1 MDHDGRQRTI
11 RRETGHVAW
20 FDASQHDLAPPLHS
34 GMKHFLGPAGLS
46 LSCHL
51 LLLLVMA
58 LVAWAAIGS
67 PDAEAIFTE
76 FEAKVVSQTESEG
89 PQGGFRFPGQAN
101 IDRPDSGGSSASTD
115 ELRDLS
121 ALLNAEPAFQPAPI
135 DPGGS
140 GLGTL
145 AVSRLS
151 RGDVVG
157 LGGGDGPT
165 VEDQGSGLGD
175 RNLAGG
181 GPVGS
186 MWGVGKGQRARTI
199 VYVMDRSASM
209 AETFSLL
216 QRELLRAIGSLDADQ
231 SFNVIWFN
239 EGEATQLAERMLSA
253 TLHNKRTAFKAIK
266 DIYPRGQ
273 TEPID
278 AIKRGLTSKPDVLFL
293 LSDGDFAEDNKS
305 IMRMIAKVNEHQ
317 RTRINTILFL
327 YDTVGDG
334 ERVLRAIA
342 EKSGGTFKHVTEE
355 DVRR

>member
-1 MDHDGRQRTI
+1 MENDGRKRTI
-11 RRETGHVAW
+11 GRQTGFSTW
-20 FDASQHDLAPPLHS
+20 FDDSAFDSAPPLHS
-34 GMKHFLGPAGLS
+34 GLRHYLGPAGLS
-46 LSCHL
+46 LSCHGL
-51 LLLLVMA
+51 FILVMA

-101 IDRPDSGGSSASTD
+101 IDRPDSGGSFASTS

-121 ALLNAEPAFQPAPI
+121 AVLNAEPAFQPDPI

-145 AVSRLS
+145 AVRQLG

-157 LGGGDGPT
+157 IGGGEGPA
-165 VEDQGSGLGD
+165 VAGEGSGLGD

-186 MWGVGKGQRARTI
+186 LWGVGKGQRARTI

-239 EGEATQLAERMLSA
+239 EGDATQLAEQMLSA
-253 TLHNKRTAFKAIK
+253 TIDNKRKAFQAIK

-278 AIKRGLTSKPDVLFL
+278 AIKRGLAGTPDVLFL
-293 LSDGDFAEDNKS
+293 LSDGDFAEDNKA
-305 IMRMIAKVNEHQ
+305 IMRMIAKTNEHQ
-317 RTRINTILFL
+317 QTRINTILFL

-342 EKSGGTFKHVTEE
+342 EKNGGTFKHVTEE
-355 DVRR
+355 DVGR